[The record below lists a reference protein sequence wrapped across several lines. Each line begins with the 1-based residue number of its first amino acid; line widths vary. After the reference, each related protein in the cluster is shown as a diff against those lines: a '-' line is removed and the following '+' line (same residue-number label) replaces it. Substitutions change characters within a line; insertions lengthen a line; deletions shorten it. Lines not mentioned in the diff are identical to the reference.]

1 MNEQQKTLIQRLQK
15 IEDFNLEFRRQKEEI
30 LRLLSDLKS
39 QDNVLSNKVELLDK
53 AEKRLVER
61 ADEKLKQIHSFESK
75 ITLIVSEKTKS
86 FPWVVNA
93 ITDYLNLLDNKVA
106 EFLETKKSAAPV
118 TAHKIREI
126 ATEKKV
132 LAQQLLIARYR
143 IKYYESLFP
152 FLVEFNDEDIDDLLI
167 ETVKRYETTDQEED
181 PIKQYLTSGEYENLT
196 QSERNQKALDRY
208 FASRKT
214 PYQIGRDYER
224 FIGYL
229 YEAEGY
235 QVKYQGISEGLE
247 DLGRDLICK
256 KGNTTE
262 IVQCKCWSKN
272 KFIHEKHINQLFG
285 TTIKYFID
293 ETKSKDLSLQMNELP
308 NQIKNGTIT
317 PVFITSTKL
326 SDTASDFASALGV
339 TVRENISLERYP
351 AIKCHTNKQT
361 NEKIYH
367 LPFDQMY
374 DKTIIENKFGE
385 FYAATVKEA
394 EEKGFRRAWKWFG
407 NKQ

>member
-167 ETVKRYETTDQEED
+167 E
-181 PIKQYLTSGEYENLT
+181 I
-196 QSERNQKALDRY
+196 
-208 FASRKT
+208 
-214 PYQIGRDYER
+214 
-224 FIGYL
+224 
-229 YEAEGY
+229 
-235 QVKYQGISEGLE
+235 
-247 DLGRDLICK
+247 
-256 KGNTTE
+256 
-262 IVQCKCWSKN
+262 
-272 KFIHEKHINQLFG
+272 
-285 TTIKYFID
+285 
-293 ETKSKDLSLQMNELP
+293 
-308 NQIKNGTIT
+308 
-317 PVFITSTKL
+317 
-326 SDTASDFASALGV
+326 
-339 TVRENISLERYP
+339 
-351 AIKCHTNKQT
+351 
-361 NEKIYH
+361 
-367 LPFDQMY
+367 
-374 DKTIIENKFGE
+374 
-385 FYAATVKEA
+385 
-394 EEKGFRRAWKWFG
+394 
-407 NKQ
+407 

>member
-1 MNEQQKTLIQRLQK
+1 
-15 IEDFNLEFRRQKEEI
+15 
-30 LRLLSDLKS
+30 LK
-39 QDNVLSNKVELLDK
+39 
-53 AEKRLVER
+53 
-61 ADEKLKQIHSFESK
+61 
-75 ITLIVSEKTKS
+75 
-86 FPWVVNA
+86 
-93 ITDYLNLLDNKVA
+93 
-106 EFLETKKSAAPV
+106 
-118 TAHKIREI
+118 
-126 ATEKKV
+126 
-132 LAQQLLIARYR
+132 
-143 IKYYESLFP
+143 
-152 FLVEFNDEDIDDLLI
+152 
-167 ETVKRYETTDQEED
+167 YETTDQEED